1 MARIREEKGLGIIDT
16 LVSLVVIAILIGV
29 VIPRYQGMAQ
39 DAQET
44 ALRISLGGIRKGI
57 MAYVIINKRIPGDL
71 RDLVTEKVILPVR
84 EDTMFT
90 TRYLKGIALDDAGH
104 LLDPFGNRYGYD
116 TKNGAVYSTTKG
128 YEKW

>member
-16 LVSLVVIAILIGV
+16 LVTLVVIAVLIGV

-44 ALRISLGGIRKGI
+44 ALRMSLDGIRKGM
-57 MAYVIINKRIPGDL
+57 MAYVLINKRIPGDL
-71 RDLVTEKVILPVR
+71 RDLVTEEVILPVR

-90 TRYLKGIALDDAGH
+90 MNYLKSLALDDDGYPI
-104 LLDPFGNRYGYD
+104 DPYGNRYGYNPE
-116 TKNGAVYSTTKG
+116 NGAVQSTTKG